1 MLTGR
6 LALTTPE
13 GIRLHMTPAG
23 PAARAYAWLI
33 DASIWF
39 GFNVVISMVLSGT
52 KTGQGIMLVLAFL
65 SFWGYPVLFEVYR
78 KGQTFGKQAM
88 NIRVVR
94 EDGLPVGWRESVLRN
109 LLLVADFLPFF
120 YASGL
125 ICMLFDTRFRRI
137 GDLVA
142 TTQVVYVEQNHAR
155 NAAPKTEPLPLPFAL
170 TPEQQRALVDLFE
183 REATLPQARLAELGS
198 IAEPLTG
205 CSGADSVDSMRS
217 YVAGIMQ

>member
-23 PAARAYAWLI
+23 PVARGWAWLI
-33 DASIWF
+33 DFMIWL
-39 GFNVVISMVLSGT
+39 GFNVLIRMVLSGS
-52 KTGQGIMLVLAFL
+52 KTGDGIALVLSFL
-65 SFWGYPVLFEVYR
+65 SYWAYPILFEVYH

-88 NIRVVR
+88 KIRVVR
-94 EDGLPVGWRESVLRN
+94 EDGLPVGWRESSLRN
-109 LLLVADFLPFF
+109 LLLVADFLPFM

-125 ICMLFDTRFRRI
+125 VCMLYDPRFRRI

-142 TTQVVYVEQNHAR
+142 TTQVVYVDQNHAR
-155 NAAPKTEPLPLPFAL
+155 NAAPKTAPLPLPFAL
-170 TPEQQRALVDLFE
+170 SPEQQRALVDLFE
-183 REATLPQARLAELGS
+183 REATLPPARLAELGS

-205 CSGADSVDSMRS
+205 CTGADSVDAMRS